1 MIQSLV
7 MVYAQLIHTQLN
19 AVVNFLCSVPGP
31 NGETALEFVL
41 SQWVERQFLFFGAYE
56 TKVSIIALAKLLQ
69 VHQAFFSPI
78 SLNSRSSKLKDFHP
92 KIRIFHLNSRNFA

>member
-69 VHQAFFSPI
+69 VQTELAKTRFQLHMEAC
-78 SLNSRSSKLKDFHP
+78 
-92 KIRIFHLNSRNFA
+92 ATE

>member
-1 MIQSLV
+1 MVISWGFLQGSETLSVIQSLI

-41 SQWVERQFLFFGAYE
+41 NQWVERQFLFFGHYE
-56 TKVSIIALAKLLQ
+56 TKVTKPLP
-69 VHQAFFSPI
+69 F
-78 SLNSRSSKLKDFHP
+78 
-92 KIRIFHLNSRNFA
+92 

>member
-69 VHQAFFSPI
+69 VHLLSRANTI
-78 SLNSRSSKLKDFHP
+78 TSLMDLTPLS
-92 KIRIFHLNSRNFA
+92 

>member
-69 VHQAFFSPI
+69 VHLLSRANTI
-78 SLNSRSSKLKDFHP
+78 TSLMS
-92 KIRIFHLNSRNFA
+92 